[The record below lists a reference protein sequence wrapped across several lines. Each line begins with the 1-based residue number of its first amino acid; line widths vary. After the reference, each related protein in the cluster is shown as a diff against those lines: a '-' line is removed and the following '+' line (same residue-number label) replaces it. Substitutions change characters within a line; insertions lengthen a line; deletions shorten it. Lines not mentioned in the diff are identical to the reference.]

1 MSFLFYV
8 VGFIVLIAGLAWG
21 ANHMGVAPVW
31 IGIGSVILIG
41 LGILT
46 GAVKT
51 RQRDPAEPIK

>member
-8 VGFIVLIAGLAWG
+8 IGFIILVAGLAWG

-31 IGIGSVILIG
+31 IGIGSVVLIG

-51 RQRDPAEPIK
+51 RQRDHA